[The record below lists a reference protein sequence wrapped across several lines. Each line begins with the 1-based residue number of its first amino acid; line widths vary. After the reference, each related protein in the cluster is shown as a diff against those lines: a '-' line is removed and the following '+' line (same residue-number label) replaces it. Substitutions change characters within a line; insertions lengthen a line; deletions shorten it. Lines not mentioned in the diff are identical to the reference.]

1 MRRADKVDLPH
12 DVNVTDVDSAPIMTA
27 EETVERLAGN
37 ASQDVTPDAELRER
51 FARSRDAQARGGN
64 AALSAA
70 PAMIPARACTV
81 AQACT
86 RARAAAAMAVKP
98 PR

>member
-51 FARSRDAQARGGN
+51 FARIRDAQGRGGN
-64 AALSAA
+64 GALSGAGHDPGA
-70 PAMIPARACTV
+70 GMHCGAGLHPSAGGRGNG
-81 AQACT
+81 
-86 RARAAAAMAVKP
+86 R
-98 PR
+98 